1 MIDYVR
7 FTSHLIVERGIG
19 SICTASYSGAVKR
32 FVKATGIEKPTKD
45 DVINYLMGFYT
56 ANKSYSHITNTTLAL
71 ERYMEFIGT
80 PIQLG
85 RPHKPKRI
93 VVGTLTET
101 EIARMF
107 SLCRNIRERA
117 LLGMLAYTGIRNLE
131 LCNLPV
137 KDIDFQNN
145 TVFIKGGK
153 GQKDGIVCI
162 SSDCLAVIT
171 EYLKEYPRQNEETL
185 FFTIARNKKH
195 DKLNTATVR
204 KFIKQIAKRA
214 GIQKRVWPHLFRHSL
229 AMNMLMKGCDIY
241 SIREQLRHS
250 YISTTF
256 IYIHSNP
263 KIMQNKY
270 QVFCPSYMWEATKS
284 PFIINNNQYYI
295 KK

>member
-1 MIDYVR
+1 MVDYVR
-7 FTSHLIVERGIG
+7 FTSFLIVERGIG
-19 SICTASYSGAVKR
+19 TICAASYVGSVKR
-32 FVKATGIEKPTKD
+32 FVKATGKEQPSKD

-56 ANKSYSHITNTTLAL
+56 SNKSYSHITNTTLAL
-71 ERYMEFIGT
+71 ERYCEFLGA
-80 PIQLG
+80 PLKLG
-85 RPHKPKRI
+85 RPKKPKRI
-93 VVGTLTET
+93 VANTLTET
-101 EIARMF
+101 EVARMF
-107 SLCRNIRERA
+107 ALCRNTRERA

-131 LCNLPV
+131 LCSLLV
-137 KDIDFQNN
+137 KDIDFQNK

-162 SSDCLAVIT
+162 SEEGLAMIQ
-171 EYLKEYPRQNEETL
+171 EYLKEYPRENDETL
-185 FFTIARNKKH
+185 FFTIARNRKH
-195 DKLNTATVR
+195 DKLSTGTVR
-204 KFIKQIAKRA
+204 KFVKTIARRA
-214 GIQKRVWPHLFRHSL
+214 GIVKRVWPHVFRHSL

-270 QVFCPSYMWEATKS
+270 QVFCPSYMWEATKD
-284 PFIINNNQYYI
+284 PFIINSNQYYI

>member
-19 SICTASYSGAVKR
+19 SICAASYVGSVKR
-32 FVKATGIEKPTKD
+32 FVIATGKEIPTKD

-56 ANKSYSHITNTTLAL
+56 SNKSYSHITNTTLAL
-71 ERYMEFIGT
+71 ERYCEFLGT
-80 PIQLG
+80 PIKLG
-85 RPHKPKRI
+85 RPKKPKRI

-107 SLCRNIRERA
+107 SVCRNIRERA
-117 LLGMLAYTGIRNLE
+117 LLGILAYTGIRNLE

-162 SSDCLAVIT
+162 SSDCLTVIK
-171 EYLKEYPRQNEETL
+171 EYLQEYPRKDDETL

-195 DKLNTATVR
+195 DRLHTSAVR
-204 KFIKQIAKRA
+204 KFIKKLAKRA

-270 QVFCPSYMWEATKS
+270 QVFCPSYMWEATKD
-284 PFIINNNQYYI
+284 PFIINSNQY
-295 KK
+295 

>member
-1 MIDYVR
+1 MIDYIR
-7 FTSHLIVERGIG
+7 FNSHLIVERGIG
-19 SICTASYSGAVKR
+19 SICAASYSGSVKR
-32 FVKATGIEKPTKD
+32 FVKATGIEQPTKD

-71 ERYMEFIGT
+71 ERYMEFLGT
-80 PIQLG
+80 PIKLG

-93 VVGTLTET
+93 VVGTLTEA

-107 SLCRNIRERA
+107 SVCRNIRERA
-117 LLGMLAYTGIRNLE
+117 LLGILAYTGIRNLE

-162 SSDCLAVIT
+162 SSDCLAVIK
-171 EYLKEYPRQNEETL
+171 EYLQEYPRKDDETL
-185 FFTIARNKKH
+185 FCTIARNKKH
-195 DKLNTATVR
+195 DRLHTSAIR
-204 KFIKQIAKRA
+204 KFIKQLAKRA

-270 QVFCPSYMWEATKS
+270 QVFCPSYMWEATKD

>member
-7 FTSHLIVERGIG
+7 LHSYLIVEKGIG
-19 SICTASYSGAVKR
+19 SICAASYVGAIKR
-32 FVKATGIEKPTKD
+32 FIKATGIEQPTKD
-45 DVINYLMGFYT
+45 DIIKYLVGFYT

-71 ERYMEFIGT
+71 ERYSEFLGT
-80 PIQLG
+80 PLRLG

-107 SLCRNIRERA
+107 SFCLNIREKT
-117 LLGMLAYTGIRNLE
+117 LLGILAYTGIRNLE

-162 SSDCLAVIT
+162 SPECLNLIK
-171 EYLKEYPRQNEETL
+171 EYLKEYPRKENETL
-185 FFTIARNKKH
+185 FFPIARNKKQ
-195 DKLNTATVR
+195 DKLNTATIR
-204 KFIKQIAKRA
+204 KYIKKMAKRA
-214 GIQKRVWPHLFRHSL
+214 GIQKRVYPHLFRHSL

-270 QVFCPSYMWEATKS
+270 QVFCPSYLWEATKD
-284 PFIINNNQYYI
+284 PFIINRNQYYI

>member
-1 MIDYVR
+1 MIDYIR
-7 FTSHLIVERGIG
+7 FTSYMIVERGIG
-19 SICTASYSGAVKR
+19 SICAASYVGSLKR
-32 FVKATGIEKPTKD
+32 FVKVTGKENPTKD

-71 ERYMEFIGT
+71 ERYCEFLGT
-80 PIQLG
+80 PIKLG
-85 RPHKPKRI
+85 RPKKPKRI
-93 VVGTLTET
+93 VVGTLTEA

-107 SLCRNIRERA
+107 SSCRNIRERA
-117 LLGMLAYTGIRNLE
+117 LLGILAYTGIRNLE

-162 SSDCLAVIT
+162 SSDCLAVIK
-171 EYLKEYPRQNEETL
+171 EYLEQYPRKDDETL

-195 DKLNTATVR
+195 DRLHTSAIR
-204 KFIKQIAKRA
+204 KFIKRLAKRA

-270 QVFCPSYMWEATKS
+270 QVFCPSYMWEATKD
-284 PFIINNNQYYI
+284 PFIINSNQYYI